1 MHTDIPPF
9 EYKYRLAGQADVLL
23 PNGRLAQISRLYLWI
38 WGEADYQVAELT
50 LQLAVTDWEL
60 AAACFPLTPG
70 ALIYRFRM
78 DAQTLA
84 PFCGALTDNLPP
96 AQIVTLGDAAFLRL
110 ENYTF
115 VGESAWFEDTLT
127 N

>member
-1 MHTDIPPF
+1 MHTDIQPF

-50 LQLAVTDWEL
+50 LQLAAADWEQV
-60 AAACFPLTPG
+60 AQCFPLTPG

-78 DAQTLA
+78 ESETLA
-84 PFCGALTDNLPP
+84 PFCGALTDNLPLDE
-96 AQIVTLGDAAFLRL
+96 IFRLGDGAFLRL